1 MSLLKTITEK
11 GPTVDLKN
19 SDATDAGA
27 SDVMNKADSGRDIS
41 FSLMRNTINSDG
53 KVTGSDVANY
63 LERAAELNDEVD
75 TVPFGLETD
84 DGQIVKVYVNAEQAD
99 AFEEALKNLL
109 GIEDDIEEAINRLAS
124 QFDIVDVVWPKG
136 APSDE
141 EAGAEDTE
149 LTIDDGQDDEDFSDH
164 DEDVE
169 ASVNPENTEDEPRD
183 MTDATYSDADS
194 HEVSHEG
201 EPNCVLSVPEDSEI
215 SDADIEE
222 FIGGQGIIK
231 IDSFKRD
238 GSELKIYTQD
248 GDEVA
253 PEVVDQLQG
262 AFEAFLN
269 EHGLFAVKQESTTK
283 MTIGSKFLSRITE
296 AKAEDRDGINDGF
309 NIPLDS
315 QARALISKMRRPY
328 EKKLVAFF
336 VMSGVP
342 GRFLNNA
349 DTEDSITAASDML
362 RKQTSIRRNFDTLY
376 TALAN
381 AKGFNIPDNKVEEAK
396 GSKRGSFMQKL
407 FESVLIKLGLPGS
420 LVETGGPNV
429 VATGV
434 YRTARMIEENTDV
447 ERALRQLAVRLGVK
461 ATDAIEPVVEAEKHL
476 AKVGWYVENAK
487 GKNVAGPLSEKDAR
501 KQCEKMGGE
510 EKGFSVNYV
519 SDFAAKRMD
528 EALNVGNDAY
538 ANAVIELAAALGVPT
553 DVLGLRQS
561 QVVQSLRKAKSELRN
576 RSQVLGMMNRLLS
589 IVKTNKKPNTSGKN
603 ETENEE

>member
-11 GPTVDLKN
+11 GPAVDLKN

-136 APSDE
+136 ARPDE

-149 LTIDDGQDDEDFSDH
+149 LTIDDGQDDEEFSDH

-169 ASVNPENTEDEPRD
+169 ASVNTEDEPREV
-183 MTDATYSDADS
+183 TDATYSDAS
-194 HEVSHEG
+194 SKEVSHEG
-201 EPNCVLSVPEDSEI
+201 EPNCVLNVPEDSEI
-215 SDADIEE
+215 SDTNIEE
-222 FIGGQGIIK
+222 FIGGQNIIK
-231 IDSFKRD
+231 IDSFKLE

-253 PEVVDQLQG
+253 PEIVDQLQG

-362 RKQTSIRRNFDTLY
+362 RKQTSIRRNFDLLY

-396 GSKRGSFMQKL
+396 GTKRGSFMQKL

-420 LVETGGPNV
+420 LVDTGGPNS
-429 VATGV
+429 VATGI

-461 ATDAIEPVVEAEKHL
+461 AADAIGPVDEAHGHL

-501 KQCEKMGGE
+501 AKCEKMGGE
-510 EKGFSVNYV
+510 EKGFSVGYV
-519 SDFAAKRMD
+519 SDFDARRMD

-561 QVVQSLRKAKSELRN
+561 QVVQSLRKTKSELRN

-589 IVKTNKKPNTSGKN
+589 IVKTNKRPNTSSEN